1 MSLRQQAIGGFVATA
16 QPDRARAF
24 YSDVLGLRL
33 VTEHAFALVF
43 ESGGTTV
50 RVQKVRE
57 LKPQEFTVLGW
68 IVDDIEAEVDLLA
81 RRGVT
86 FLRVPG
92 LQQDARGIW
101 TTPGGQKV
109 CWFKDP
115 DGNTLSLTQFPE
127 RSG

>member
-24 YSDVLGLRL
+24 YSEVLGLRL
-33 VTEHAFALVF
+33 VTEHSFALVF

-68 IVDDIEAEVDLLA
+68 IVDDIEAEVDELT
-81 RRGVT
+81 RRGVS

-101 TTPGGQKV
+101 TPPGGQKV

-115 DGNTLSLTQFPE
+115 DGNTLSLNTPE
-127 RSG
+127 G

>member
-1 MSLRQQAIGGFVATA
+1 MSLRDRAVSGFVATA

-24 YSDVLGLRL
+24 YSAVLGLRL
-33 VTEHAFALVF
+33 ATEHSFALVY
-43 ESGGTTV
+43 ESGGATV

-57 LKPQEFTVLGW
+57 VQPQSYTVLGW
-68 IVDDIEAEVDLLA
+68 IVDDIEAEVDELT
-81 RRGVT
+81 RRGVS

-101 TTPGGQKV
+101 TPPGGQKV

-115 DGNTLSLTQFPE
+115 DGNTLSLNTPE
-127 RSG
+127 G

>member
-1 MSLRQQAIGGFVATA
+1 MSLGQQTVGGFVGTA
-16 QPDRARAF
+16 QPDLARAF
-24 YSDVLGLRL
+24 YSNVLGLRL
-33 VTEHAFALVF
+33 VTEHDFALVF
-43 ESGGTTV
+43 ESGDTTI

-57 LKPQEFTVLGW
+57 LQPQPFTVLGW
-68 IVDDIEAEVDLLA
+68 IVDDIAAEVDELT

-101 TTPGGQKV
+101 TPPGGQKV

-115 DGNTLSLTQFPE
+115 DGNTLSLNTPE
-127 RSG
+127 G

>member
-1 MSLRQQAIGGFVATA
+1 MSLRQQTVGGFVATA

-33 VTEHAFALVF
+33 VTEHDFALVY
-43 ESGGTTV
+43 ESGGSVV

-57 LKPQEFTVLGW
+57 LRAQEHTVLGW
-68 IVDDIEAEVDLLA
+68 IVDDIEAEVDELA

-92 LQQDARGIW
+92 LRQDARGIW
-101 TTPGGQKV
+101 TPPGGQKV

-115 DGNTLSLTQFPE
+115 DGNTLSLNTNE
-127 RSG
+127 AAAS